1 MGSRA
6 LRCLFLLIGMLQLA
20 TAVAQFDST
29 YVETF
34 ASRTRVNGGLR
45 YRDNSA
51 SISVGGAQSLTLSNK
66 GLAVRFGGRYKW
78 LGYTFSIP
86 VSDLG
91 TDSELGDATSLG
103 VNLQLY
109 RDKFYLNLN
118 ARRTVG
124 FVRRSPGDP
133 DYFRRDIKFLNILV
147 YGFRILNSKEFSL
160 GSAFRQ
166 RSRQLKNSGS
176 FLLAGMAN
184 RQVLTA
190 NQLTLPAPESDALV
204 IDRYSQVKFGVG
216 LGYAYTFLFGK
227 NLFVTPLAV
236 VGPEVRFV
244 DYDPVASQR
253 EVEGVRLSLRFRT
266 RLAFGY
272 NGRHNYLAIT
282 AAYLPSYDATETL
295 DTRVDETRIE
305 LILGHRFH
313 GTR

>member
-1 MGSRA
+1 MVNSTCT
-6 LRCLFLLIGMLQLA
+6 LSVLL
-20 TAVAQFDST
+20 AVICFSLPVYGQFDSS

-34 ASRTRVNGGLR
+34 ATRTRVNGGLR

-51 SISVGGAQSLTLSNK
+51 SISVDGEQSLDLKNK
-66 GLAVRFGGRYKW
+66 GLAVRLGGRYKW

-86 VSDLG
+86 ISDLG

-109 RDKFYLNLN
+109 RDKFYLNFN

-133 DYFRRDIKFLNILV
+133 DYFRKDIKFLDVLL
-147 YGFRILNSKEFSL
+147 YGFRILNSKRFSL
-160 GSAFRQ
+160 GSAFKQ
-166 RSRQLKNSGS
+166 RSRQLKSTGS

-190 NQLTLPAPESDALV
+190 NQLTLPVTESGQLV
-204 IDRYSQVKFGVG
+204 IDRYSQIKLGVG

-227 NLFVTPLAV
+227 SLFVTPLAV
-236 VGPEVRFV
+236 VGPEIRFV
-244 DYDPVASQR
+244 DYDPAAVPRVLESP
-253 EVEGVRLSLRFRT
+253 RLSIRFRS
-266 RLAFGY
+266 RLALGY
-272 NGRHNYLAIT
+272 NGRRNYVALT
-282 AAYLPSYDATETL
+282 ASYLPSYDATETL

-305 LILGHRFH
+305 LILGHRFNVD
-313 GTR
+313 R